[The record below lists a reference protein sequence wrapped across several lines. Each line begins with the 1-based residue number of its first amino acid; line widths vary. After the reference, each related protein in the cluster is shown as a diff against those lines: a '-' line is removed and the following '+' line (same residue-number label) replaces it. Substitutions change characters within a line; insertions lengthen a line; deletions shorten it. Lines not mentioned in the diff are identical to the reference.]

1 VTAEGNTP
9 NQTIA
14 PRIVLLEVL
23 DPQDEA
29 AVTSEG
35 ISRFVLDPEDEAAV
49 AEEGVPRFV
58 LDPEDEA
65 AVAVETVQTL
75 GTDTKGVTVR
85 EIQDLMARLYVCG
98 AVQGSTLNLTTII
111 HKITIR
117 L

>member
-35 ISRFVLDPEDEAAV
+35 ISRIVI
-49 AEEGVPRFV
+49 
-58 LDPEDEA
+58 DPEDEA